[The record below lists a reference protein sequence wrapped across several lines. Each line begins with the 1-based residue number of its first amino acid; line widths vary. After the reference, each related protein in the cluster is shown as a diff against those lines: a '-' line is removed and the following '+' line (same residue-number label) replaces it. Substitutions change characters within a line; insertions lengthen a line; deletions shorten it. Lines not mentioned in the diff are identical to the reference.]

1 MAYVDV
7 DTAFS
12 SAKTPGDL
20 KGRIEAAMVRRAVT
34 RLPTVANGDDQRE
47 LAVCRAV
54 LDGTFPDDW
63 VRLTMSFARHRRAA
77 HLTERPAARHAD
89 RHGVRSSQRQPLSG
103 G

>member
-1 MAYVDV
+1 MAYADV

-12 SAKTPGDL
+12 AAKTAGDL
-20 KGRIEAAMVRRAVT
+20 KGRIVAAMVRRAVT

-63 VRLTMSFARHRRAA
+63 VRLTMSLLDTAGQLASPTDAQLDSQIATAFAR
-77 HLTERPAARHAD
+77 
-89 RHGVRSSQRQPLSG
+89 LSVSR
-103 G
+103 